1 MRNWEE
7 YRQRA
12 ETGQCLVV
20 EEETLDREQIG
31 LEDLYLGLRTSDGL
45 APERVPDAALRRWIE
60 AGWARLADSRVVL
73 TPEGWLRLDAL
84 VASLSR
90 C

>member
-1 MRNWEE
+1 
-7 YRQRA
+7 RA
-12 ETGQCLVV
+12 EAGERLVA
-20 EEETLDREQIG
+20 EEEVLDREQIG

-45 APERVPDAALRRWIE
+45 AGERVPAAVLRRWTD
-60 AGWARLADSRVVL
+60 AGWARPAGSRVAL

>member
-1 MRNWEE
+1 MLDD
-7 YRQRA
+7 
-12 ETGQCLVV
+12 GQV
-20 EEETLDREQIG
+20 E
-31 LEDLYLGLRTSDGL
+31 LEDLYLGLRTSEGL
-45 APERVPDAALRRWIE
+45 AARRLPLPVLDRWRE
-60 AGWARLADSRVVL
+60 SGWAVVDDSRVAL